1 MNKLSGGERNL
12 LRYYAE
18 TERILRGAER
28 GAAHQHL
35 LRMGYI
41 EERPVNLQD
50 SVVVVTQAGR
60 KALGFRSKTD
70 SDWLPEVFTEIAA
83 TPDFMRSA

>member
-18 TERILRGAER
+18 TERILHGPER
-28 GAAHQHL
+28 GAVHQHL

-41 EERPVNLQD
+41 QERPVNLRD

-60 KALGFRSKTD
+60 KALGFRS
-70 SDWLPEVFTEIAA
+70 
-83 TPDFMRSA
+83 

>member
-18 TERILRGAER
+18 TERMLHGPER
-28 GAAHQHL
+28 GAVHQHL

-41 EERPVNLQD
+41 QERPVTLQD

-60 KALGFRSKTD
+60 KALGFRS
-70 SDWLPEVFTEIAA
+70 
-83 TPDFMRSA
+83 

>member
-1 MNKLSGGERNL
+1 MSKLLSDERTL

-18 TERILRGAER
+18 TERILHGPER
-28 GAAHQHL
+28 GAVHQHL

-41 EERPVNLQD
+41 DERPVNLQD

-60 KALGFRSKTD
+60 MALGLRS
-70 SDWLPEVFTEIAA
+70 
-83 TPDFMRSA
+83 

>member
-1 MNKLSGGERNL
+1 MSKLLSDERTL

-18 TERILRGAER
+18 TERILHGPER
-28 GAAHQHL
+28 GAVHQHL

-41 EERPVNLQD
+41 DGRPVNLQD

-60 KALGFRSKTD
+60 MALGLRS
-70 SDWLPEVFTEIAA
+70 
-83 TPDFMRSA
+83 

>member
-18 TERILRGAER
+18 TERILHGAER

-35 LRMGYI
+35 LLTAVAARQFELVSDLRRAI
-41 EERPVNLQD
+41 ELLER
-50 SVVVVTQAGR
+50 SERERA
-60 KALGFRSKTD
+60 
-70 SDWLPEVFTEIAA
+70 FTPLARR
-83 TPDFMRSA
+83 TPS